1 MILLD
6 TNVASELAKRRGEPA
21 VLNWLD
27 KQPLSSVWI
36 SSISVMELHFGL
48 ELLEPGRRRS
58 ELSAAITRL
67 TSVVFKDRIAPFDQA
82 AGEMAGRL
90 AAVRRRKGA
99 AVDHRDTQIAGIA
112 ISRRAT
118 LVTRNMRDF
127 ADLEIDVIN
136 PWTA

>member
-82 AGEMAGRL
+82 AGETAGRL